1 MIKCNSPY
9 AIDCEKCIIDMD
21 GLDSQGGT
29 ISCDIAEDVDFSR
42 EEILKQ
48 CEYAEE
54 I

>member
-9 AIDCEKCIIDMD
+9 AIDCQQCIIDMD
-21 GLDSQGGT
+21 SMESLGG
-29 ISCDIAEDVDFSR
+29 IICCDTAEDLDFNR